1 MSRASSMLAKN
12 PRVLSRSG
20 VVGAVGTTS
29 RSDTTAA
36 DRSSTES
43 LPGASMITMSYVLAK
58 SSRVFFSRPVLR
70 TTGIVS

>member
-20 VVGAVGTTS
+20 PVGAVGTMS
-29 RSDTTAA
+29 RSETTAA
-36 DRSSTES
+36 ERSSMES
-43 LPGASMITMSYVLAK
+43 LPGASISTTLYVLAK